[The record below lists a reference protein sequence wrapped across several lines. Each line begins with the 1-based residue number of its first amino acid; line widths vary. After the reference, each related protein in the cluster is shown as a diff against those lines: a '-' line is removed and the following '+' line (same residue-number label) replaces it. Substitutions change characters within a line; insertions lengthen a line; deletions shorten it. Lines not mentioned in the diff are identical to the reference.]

1 MRVPSK
7 QEEGASVAPIRV
19 GMVGLG
25 LISQGVHLPNLETL
39 RDSFAVT
46 AVCDASG
53 SLAREV
59 AARLPGDVAWGHDW
73 RAVVA
78 SPVVDAVF
86 VLTPGSHGEIVA
98 AALEAGKHVFAE
110 KPLAHSRVETEQ
122 LIRLAE
128 ASGLVLQVGTMKA
141 HDDLIAPARA
151 AIGRI
156 GDLRVVRVTVLHPTD
171 ECQFEHVTL
180 LPARDPDAGVVAA
193 GQAYTEA
200 RNEEAIGGSALGV
213 RALYANVLLGS
224 VVHEMALLRALGL
237 GLPQSWD
244 FVSIDPPLGDT
255 APPEPPRILGVGR
268 LASGAQVQLSWNWVP
283 DFPEYDEEVKVI
295 GSAGRVTLA
304 LPGPYLADHR
314 SLLTVE
320 EMVDGLRH
328 RDTVFSG
335 NTTAFVR
342 ELEAF
347 ARSVRDGA
355 AVDCDARGSLE
366 DLVCL
371 QRLAAQAG
379 RQAGVAVGG
388 EAA

>member
-1 MRVPSK
+1 M
-7 QEEGASVAPIRV
+7 APIRV

-46 AVCDASG
+46 AICDASA

-73 RAVVA
+73 RAVVT
-78 SPVVDAVF
+78 SPDVDAVL

-98 AALEAGKHVFAE
+98 AALQAGKHVFAE
-110 KPLAHSRVETEQ
+110 KPLAHSRTETEH
-122 LIRLAE
+122 LIHLADE
-128 ASGLVLQVGTMKA
+128 CGLVLQVGTMKA
-141 HDDLIAPARA
+141 HDDLIAPTRA
-151 AIGRI
+151 AISRI

-171 ECQFEHVTL
+171 ECQFEHVHL
-180 LPARDPDAGVVAA
+180 LPADDPDAGVVAA
-193 GQAYTEA
+193 GQAYTDA
-200 RNEEAIGGSALGV
+200 RNDEAIGGSALGV

-237 GLPQSWD
+237 GLPESWA
-244 FVSIDPPLGDT
+244 FVSIDPPLGET
-255 APPEPPRILGVGR
+255 SPAEPPRILGVGR
-268 LASGAQVQLSWNWVP
+268 LASGAQLQLSWNWVP
-283 DFPEYDEEVKVI
+283 DYPEYDEEVKVI

-314 SLLTVE
+314 ALLTVE
-320 EMVDGLRH
+320 EMVDGMRH
-328 RDTVFSG
+328 RDSIFSG

-347 ARSVRDGA
+347 ALSVRTGA
-355 AVDCDARGSLE
+355 PVDCDARGSLE
-366 DLVCL
+366 DLACL

>member
-1 MRVPSK
+1 M
-7 QEEGASVAPIRV
+7 APIRV

-39 RDSFAVT
+39 RDSFTVT

-59 AARLPGDVAWGHDW
+59 SARLPGEVAWGHDW
-73 RAVVA
+73 REVVT
-78 SPVVDAVF
+78 SPQVDAVL
-86 VLTPGSHGEIVA
+86 VLTPGSHGEIA
-98 AALEAGKHVFAE
+98 TAALEAGKHVLAE
-110 KPLAHSRVETEQ
+110 KPLAHSRAETEQ
-122 LIRLAE
+122 LIHLADE
-128 ASGLVLQVGTMKA
+128 RGLVLQVGTMKA

-156 GDLRVVRVTVLHPTD
+156 GNVRVVRVTVLHPTD

-180 LPARDPDAGVVAA
+180 LPASDPDAGVVAA

-200 RNEEAIGGSALGV
+200 RNEEAVGGSAVGV

-237 GLPQSWD
+237 GLPESWD
-244 FVSIDPPLGDT
+244 FVSIDPPLGDSSP
-255 APPEPPRILGVGR
+255 AEPPRILGVGR
-268 LASGAQVQLSWNWVP
+268 LASGAQLQLSWNWVP
-283 DFPEYDEEVKVI
+283 DYPEYDEEVKVI

-320 EMVDGLRH
+320 EMVDGMRH
-328 RDTVFSG
+328 RDTISSG

-355 AVDCDARGSLE
+355 PVECDARGALK
-366 DLVCL
+366 DLACL
-371 QRLAAQAG
+371 QQLAAQAG
-379 RQAGVAVGG
+379 RQAGAAVGG

>member
-1 MRVPSK
+1 M
-7 QEEGASVAPIRV
+7 APIRV

-39 RDSFAVT
+39 RDAFTVA

-53 SLAREV
+53 PLAREV
-59 AARLPGDVAWGHDW
+59 AARLPGDVPWGHDW
-73 RAVVA
+73 RAVA
-78 SPVVDAVF
+78 TSPDIDAVLI
-86 VLTPGSHGEIVA
+86 LTPGSHGEIAA

-110 KPLAHSRVETEQ
+110 KPLAHARAETEH

-128 ASGLVLQVGTMKA
+128 ERGLVLQVGTMKA

-171 ECQFEHVTL
+171 ECQFEHVNL
-180 LPARDPDAGVVAA
+180 LPATDVDARVVAE

-200 RNEEAIGGSALGV
+200 RNQEAIGGSALGV
-213 RALYANVLLGS
+213 RALYANVLMGS

-237 GLPQSWD
+237 GLPESWD

-268 LASGAQVQLSWNWVP
+268 LASGAQLQLSWNWVP

-320 EMVDGLRH
+320 EMVDGMRH
-328 RDTVFSG
+328 RDSMFSG

-355 AVDCDARGSLE
+355 PVDCDARGSLE
-366 DLVCL
+366 DLACL
-371 QRLAAQAG
+371 QQLAVQAG